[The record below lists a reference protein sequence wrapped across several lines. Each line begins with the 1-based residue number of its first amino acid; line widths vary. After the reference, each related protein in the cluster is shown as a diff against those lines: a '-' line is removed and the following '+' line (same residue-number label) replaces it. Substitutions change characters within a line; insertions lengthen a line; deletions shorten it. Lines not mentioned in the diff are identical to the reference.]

1 MDCNVSQV
9 SAKRI
14 EAPSGVDTQGVSM
27 LARGPGPPKGGIR
40 PTLCALTQGAE
51 RGDCA
56 GGERERGATEG
67 TKNDRRNTA
76 EANQEADRSG

>member
-27 LARGPGPPKGGIR
+27 LARGPGPPKGGDS
-40 PTLCALTQGAE
+40 PNTLCVDTG
-51 RGDCA
+51 R
-56 GGERERGATEG
+56 
-67 TKNDRRNTA
+67 
-76 EANQEADRSG
+76 